1 MMTTRLPTAKI
12 PDSQLEAGFYHCNDG
27 LVLLSAGCLAD
38 VAAIG
43 RLQHGRH
50 PGQYSTQTEDLA
62 ALIRASAPAPT
73 LRFRGNVRAIE
84 KLTANPDKS
93 AIVETQDVNV
103 VAATRQRY
111 KPSIDSGEDKELEKL
126 LEALGRREARKLE
139 IRPMKPFGQ
148 LNLASSKEGRATR
161 LTAIDNHGFHVAR
174 LLPVD
179 EGRQ

>member
-1 MMTTRLPTAKI
+1 MVLYCCQLAVWRTSLRSDDFNTVAI
-12 PDSQLEAGFYHCNDG
+12 PDNT
-27 LVLLSAGCLAD
+27 
-38 VAAIG
+38 
-43 RLQHGRH
+43 
-50 PGQYSTQTEDLA
+50 STQAEDLA

-73 LRFRGNVRAIE
+73 LRDNVRAIE
-84 KLTANPDKS
+84 KLTANRDKS

-103 VAATRQRY
+103 FAATRQRY
-111 KPSIDSGEDKELEKL
+111 KPSIDSGEDKELEQL

-148 LNLASSKEGRATR
+148 LNLVSSKEGRATR